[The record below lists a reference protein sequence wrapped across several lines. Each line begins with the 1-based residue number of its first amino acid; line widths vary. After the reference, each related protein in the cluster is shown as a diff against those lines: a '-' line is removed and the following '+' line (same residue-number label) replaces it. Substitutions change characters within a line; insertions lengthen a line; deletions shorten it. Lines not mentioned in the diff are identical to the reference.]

1 MECRES
7 VSRKRYSDL
16 LKEAVSY
23 IEHHYEEE
31 DISLNQVAASVNI
44 SPSHFST
51 IFSKEM
57 GETFIEYLTNVRM
70 ERAKQLL
77 RSSTMKTAEIAY
89 AVGYKDAHYFSYLF
103 KKYKSVPRVNSV
115 HKYKTGGSFE
125 KNSLLKQRLN
135 MLMGICLLPLVV
147 IIIYLIIMIYSF
159 ADRYDA
165 IVGKIEMAN
174 AYNINFK
181 DDMDYIMYIIA
192 VNSERAKELVD
203 TQSRMK

>member
-1 MECRES
+1 
-7 VSRKRYSDL
+7 
-16 LKEAVSY
+16 
-23 IEHHYEEE
+23 
-31 DISLNQVAASVNI
+31 
-44 SPSHFST
+44 
-51 IFSKEM
+51 
-57 GETFIEYLTNVRM
+57 
-70 ERAKQLL
+70 
-77 RSSTMKTAEIAY
+77 MK
-89 AVGYKDAHYFSYLF
+89 
-103 KKYKSVPRVNSV
+103 
-115 HKYKTGGSFE
+115 

-203 TQSRMK
+203 TQAA